1 MYFLVPNV
9 DMHFTDKTTYTM
21 IMKHGSQSLYL
32 TLYLIEKPSNTFEN
46 RADPDQEALVRIALS
61 GSLCLLKET
70 CLDMI
75 LHLWTRQVISLF
87 YVQTRKFFYIIIHS
101 GWSLS

>member
-1 MYFLVPNV
+1 MYFCVPSV
-9 DMHFTDKTTYTM
+9 DMYFTDKTTYTM

-32 TLYLIEKPSNTFEN
+32 ILYLIEKTSNTFEN
-46 RADPDQEALVRIALS
+46 RANPDQAALVRTALS
-61 GSLCLLKET
+61 GSLCLLIET

-87 YVQTRKFFYIIIHS
+87 YVQT
-101 GWSLS
+101 